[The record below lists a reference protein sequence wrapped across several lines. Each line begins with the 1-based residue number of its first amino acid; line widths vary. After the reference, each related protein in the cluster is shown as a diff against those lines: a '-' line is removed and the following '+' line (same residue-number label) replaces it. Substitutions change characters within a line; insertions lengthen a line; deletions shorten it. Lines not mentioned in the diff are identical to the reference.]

1 MPDSFW
7 NDAAKMAGCGLQ
19 VAAGAAPVGLIAWWL
34 ARKAGVAVLPRPGRW
49 VAPWGGF
56 ELFIVFA
63 FSVAAPMGLVD
74 PILHAAGFYRAIY
87 GPEML
92 EKEWAPMRLLWSG
105 AIFVPVW
112 IGSLVLASRFAYPRW
127 KPAKASQIGN
137 IAAGVGAWPVIHVVV
152 ALVHLSVLATF
163 LAFELK
169 PDSHPLE
176 QSFRDGRPRV
186 DQALFVVQAAITA
199 PWLEETLFRG
209 ALIPW
214 LLGKRWRSGIVMLI
228 ALAFAIAESALSSQL
243 GPLYFALLLFGGG
256 VVLRATVR
264 RHRRTI
270 GAIYSSAA
278 LFAVVHSSVWPTPIP
293 LFVLGLGL
301 GWLAVRTRSI
311 LAPTI
316 VHGLFN
322 LVSVLFVLRGG

>member
-1 MPDSFW
+1 MPDAFW
-7 NDAAKMAGCGLQ
+7 TEAARMAGCGLR
-19 VAAGAAPVGLIAWWL
+19 VAAGAVPFGLLAWWL
-34 ARKAGVAVLPRPGRW
+34 CRRAAIPILPRPGRW

-74 PILHAAGFYRAIY
+74 PILGGTGFYRAVY
-87 GPEML
+87 GSEML
-92 EKEWAPMRLLWSG
+92 EKEWSPMRPLWSA
-105 AIFVPVW
+105 AIFAPLW
-112 IGSLVLASRFAYPRW
+112 IGSLALGARLAYPRW
-127 KPAKASQIGN
+127 RPARTSSIGN
-137 IAAGVGAWPVIHVVV
+137 IAAGVGAWPAIHLVV
-152 ALVHLSVLATF
+152 ALVHFAVLSSF
-163 LAFELK
+163 LALEWK

-176 QSFRDGRPRV
+176 QSFKEGRVRV
-186 DQALFVVQAAITA
+186 DEALFVVQAAVTA

-209 ALIPW
+209 ALLPW
-214 LLGKRWRSGIVMLI
+214 LLGRRWRSGLVMVI
-228 ALAFAIAESALSSQL
+228 ALLFAIAESASSSEL
-243 GPLYFALLLFGGG
+243 GPLYFALMLFTGGA
-256 VVLRATVR
+256 VLRAKVR

-270 GAIYSSAA
+270 GAIYSSAT

-311 LAPTI
+311 LAPTV
-316 VHGLFN
+316 VHALFN

>member
-1 MPDSFW
+1 MPDNFW
-7 NDAAKMAGCGLQ
+7 NEAARMAGCGLR
-19 VAAGAAPVGLIAWWL
+19 VAAVAIPVGAIAWGL
-34 ARKAGVAVLPRPGRW
+34 SRRAGGVVLPRPGRW

-74 PILHAAGFYRAIY
+74 PILNAAGFYRAVY
-87 GPEML
+87 GAEML
-92 EKEWAPMRLLWSG
+92 EKEWTPMRPLWSA
-105 AIFVPVW
+105 AIFAPLW
-112 IGSLVLASRFAYPRW
+112 IGFLVLASRLAYPRW
-127 KPAKASQIGN
+127 RPARTSPIGN
-137 IAAGVGAWPVIHVVV
+137 LAAGVAAWPAIHMVV
-152 ALVHLSVLATF
+152 ALVHFAVLSSF
-163 LAFELK
+163 LALELK

-176 QSFRDGRPRV
+176 QSFKEGRLPV
-186 DQALFVVQAAITA
+186 DEALFVVQAAVTA

-209 ALIPW
+209 ALLPW
-214 LLGKRWRSGIVMLI
+214 LLGRRWRSGLVMVI
-228 ALAFAIAESALSSQL
+228 ALLFAIAESATSSQL
-243 GPLYFALLLFGGG
+243 GPLCFALVLVSGG
-256 VVLRATVR
+256 VVLRARVR

-316 VHGLFN
+316 VHALFN